1 MIPDNRYATLRTAAA
16 TYAALGCGVVPL
28 HWIREDGSCSC
39 GWRDCTKPG
48 KHPLTEHGASEP
60 ITDPETATM
69 QWDELPDAN
78 IGLVAGT
85 SQWLV
90 LDLDGE
96 DARERFASI
105 ADQATMDAVKRAP
118 TQKTG
123 KGWHI
128 IFKDDTGA
136 FSPST
141 GKDEDKGIDIRAGVS
156 YIVAEPSRHA
166 SGATYRW
173 IQHRPPFA
181 AEAPTPW
188 LRSYLEERASRKAA
202 TIIDEDVTVGEGSR
216 NSVLTELGGSMRRRG
231 FNEDEIRAAL
241 IAANLRVNKPPL
253 SEREVGSIAHS
264 LAGYQPSDLPRD
276 ITIASVDTDDLLGR
290 LHGLDTQHLVEQTP
304 PIIEWVWDDYL
315 APGTLNMLH
324 GDGGLGK
331 SYLSLKIAE
340 QMLRPEGGELFG
352 KKIHP
357 GGVVI
362 LDGENAEV
370 QIHHRIHNTT
380 IIATAPLKI
389 FSVDQPILG
398 YEEKTNALFAWLAA
412 EYDPRLVIIDS
423 QRALWAGDEK
433 EQMEVGRMLR
443 AFAKGLEEHP
453 FATLLLHHDN
463 RGKDYA
469 GSSDMNA
476 AISGARLHL
485 EKHGTKDETQA
496 RRLSM
501 PKNRIGPEML
511 PQEFFLSIETQPRSH
526 RYQVSGIGIR
536 AYESTAETMAAELVE
551 QAKTK
556 ILNQTCTSEEL
567 WAAFGWEVKNHEP
580 QKREHRDVWKIVKQH
595 LEDAGYV
602 HGRVQGNGNRYL
614 WRAPN
619 IFHDLA

>member
-1 MIPDNRYATLRTAAA
+1 MHPEHTQSTPLMRAAYDYINQNGWTILGVNADKKPAGPWGIGGWNRFDYTNAEQLFQHNFTAIAVVTGPSGLVGIDFDNDAAIIAWAERYGVPTTLIAETPR
-16 TYAALGCGVVPL
+16 
-28 HWIREDGSCSC
+28 
-39 GWRDCTKPG
+39 G
-48 KHPLTEHGASEP
+48 KHLYYRAPPGVTLGPSTALLDGVDVRAAESYLILP
-60 ITDPETATM
+60 PSETAGGAYR
-69 QWDELPDAN
+69 WKNDVEPEPLPDY
-78 IGLVAGT
+78 
-85 SQWLV
+85 V
-90 LDLDGE
+90 LDLIRQQAVDDRGLPGDGE
-96 DARERFASI
+96 EIPEGQRNDKLFNVALRLWRAGMTFPVVRAAVYAHAETYAQGTMTTRELDDIVHSARRFAEKHPH
-105 ADQATMDAVKRAP
+105 DEP
-118 TQKTG
+118 E
-123 KGWHI
+123 
-128 IFKDDTGA
+128 DDLG
-136 FSPST
+136 
-141 GKDEDKGIDIRAGVS
+141 DE
-156 YIVAEPSRHA
+156 P
-166 SGATYRW
+166 
-173 IQHRPPFA
+173 
-181 AEAPTPW
+181 
-188 LRSYLEERASRKAA
+188 
-202 TIIDEDVTVGEGSR
+202 
-216 NSVLTELGGSMRRRG
+216 
-231 FNEDEIRAAL
+231 L
-241 IAANLRVNKPPL
+241 IA
-253 SEREVGSIAHS
+253 
-264 LAGYQPSDLPRD
+264 
-276 ITIASVDTDDLLGR
+276 R

-304 PIIEWVWDDYL
+304 PIIEWVWDDYM

-352 KKIHP
+352 KKIRP

-380 IIATAPLKI
+380 IVATAPLKV

-398 YEEKTNALFAWLAA
+398 YEEKTNALFAWIAA

-443 AFAKGLEEHP
+443 AFAKGLEAFP
-453 FATLLLHHDN
+453 YATLLLHHDN

-536 AYESTAETMAAELVE
+536 SYESSTETMAAGLVE

-567 WAAFGWEVKNHEP
+567 WAAFGWEIKNHEP
-580 QKREHRDVWKIVKQH
+580 QKREQRDVWKIIKAH

-602 HGRVQGNGNRYL
+602 HGRVAGHGNRNL
-614 WRAPN
+614 WRAPGV
-619 IFHDLA
+619 FHDLT

>member
-1 MIPDNRYATLRTAAA
+1 MTSLRTTAARL
-16 TYAALGCGVVPL
+16 TSLGIGIVPL
-28 HWIREDGSCSC
+28 HWVREDGSCSC
-39 GWRDCTKPG
+39 GDPDCKSIG
-48 KHPLTEHGASEP
+48 KHPITKHGASEP
-60 ITDPETATM
+60 ILDPEAATR
-69 QWDELPDAN
+69 QWDQTPNAN
-78 IGLVAGT
+78 VGIQPGSSRLVA
-85 SQWLV
+85 V
-90 LDLDGE
+90 DLDSE
-96 DARERFASI
+96 AARDRFRSI
-105 ADQATMDAVKRAP
+105 ADAATLEAMRNAP
-118 TQKTG
+118 TVKTG

-128 IFKDDTGA
+128 YFADPRVEYAPTVGKHDDV
-136 FSPST
+136 
-141 GKDEDKGIDIRAGVS
+141 GIDIRAGVS
-156 YIVAEPSRHA
+156 ILVAPPSIHA
-166 SGATYRW
+166 SGHEYRW
-173 IQHRPPFA
+173 LQGEPPFD
-181 AEAPTPW
+181 APAVTPW
-188 LRSYLEERASRKAA
+188 LDDYIKRRKEEKEP
-202 TIIDEDVTVGEGSR
+202 TIVDEGFTVGEGSR
-216 NSVLTELGGSMRRRG
+216 ADFIVEMAGVLRRRG
-231 FNEDEIRAAL
+231 MNEAEICGAMIPLNR
-241 IAANLRVNKPPL
+241 RVNAPPL
-253 SEREVGSIAHS
+253 DDREVIKHVRGICS
-264 LAGYQPSDLPRD
+264 YQPSDVPDSFRV
-276 ITIASVDTDDLLGR
+276 ASTSIDDLLGR
-290 LHGLDTQHLVEQTP
+290 LQHLDTATLVNDAP
-304 PIIEWVWDDYL
+304 PIIEWVWDDYM

-340 QMLRPEGGELFG
+340 QMSRPEGGELFG

-362 LDGENAEV
+362 LDGENAAV

-380 IIATAPLKI
+380 IAADANLHVFT
-389 FSVDQPILG
+389 VDQPILG
-398 YEEKTNALFAWLAA
+398 YEDKTNAIFQHIADV
-412 EYDPRLVIIDS
+412 YDPRLVIIDS

-443 AFAKGLEEHP
+443 AFAKGLEAFP
-453 FATLLLHHDN
+453 YATLLLHHDN

-485 EKHGTKDETQA
+485 EKHGGKDETQA

-501 PKNRIGPEML
+501 PKNRIGPEMR
-511 PQEFFLSIETQPRSH
+511 PQEFFLTIETQPRSH
-526 RYQVSGIGIR
+526 RFQISGIGIR
-536 AYESTAETMAAELVE
+536 AYESNAETMAAELVE

-619 IFHDLA
+619 VFHDLA

>member
-1 MIPDNRYATLRTAAA
+1 MTSLRTTAAK
-16 TYAALGCGVVPL
+16 YASLGYAIVPV

-39 GWRDCTKPG
+39 NDWSCKKPG
-48 KHPLTEHGASEP
+48 KHPINANGAADP
-60 ITDPETATM
+60 IFDPEEATR
-69 QWDELPDAN
+69 QWDELPKAN
-78 IGLVAGT
+78 IGIVAGPT
-85 SQWLV
+85 GWLIV
-90 LDLDGE
+90 DIDS
-96 DARERFASI
+96 DQARDYFRSI
-105 ADQATMDAVKRAP
+105 ADYETIELMKHAP
-118 TQKTG
+118 INKTG
-123 KGWHI
+123 KGWHF
-128 IFKDDTGA
+128 IFRDDERQFGPSVGTGLD
-136 FSPST
+136 T
-141 GKDEDKGIDIRAGVS
+141 GIDIRAGVS
-156 YIVAEPSRHA
+156 LFVAPPSIHV
-166 SGATYRW
+166 SGHQYAW
-173 IQHRPPFA
+173 MNCEPPFDPPQ
-181 AEAPTPW
+181 PTRW
-188 LRSYLEERASRKAA
+188 LVNYIRTRKEKPA
-202 TIIDEDVTVGEGSR
+202 TIIEDGFRVDEGSR
-216 NSVLTELGGSMRRRG
+216 NATMTELGGSMRRRG
-231 FNEDEIRAAL
+231 FSEDEIGAAL
-241 IAANLRVNKPPL
+241 LKANQRINKPPL
-253 SEREVGSIAHS
+253 PDREIGSIAHS
-264 LAGYQPSDLPRD
+264 LASYAPSDVPASLE
-276 ITIASVDTDDLLGR
+276 IASIATDDLIGR
-290 LHGLDTQHLVEQTP
+290 LHGLDTQHLVEDAP
-304 PIIEWVWDDYL
+304 PIIEWVWDDYM

-352 KKIHP
+352 KKIRP

-380 IIATAPLKI
+380 IVATAPLKI

-511 PQEFFLSIETQPRSH
+511 PEQFFLSIETQPRSH

-536 AYESTAETMAAELVE
+536 AYESSTETMARDLLE
-551 QAKTK
+551 QAKMK
-556 ILNQTCTSEEL
+556 IINQSCTNDEL
-567 WAAFGWEVKNHEP
+567 FAAFGWEVENYRPRKNEHRELWDMIAVDLEHAGFAR
-580 QKREHRDVWKIVKQH
+580 KREP
-595 LEDAGYV
+595 G
-602 HGRVQGNGNRYL
+602 GGNRML
-614 WRAPN
+614 WKYIGEPT
-619 IFHDLA
+619 HSV

>member
-1 MIPDNRYATLRTAAA
+1 MNPDTRYATLRTAAA

-28 HWIREDGSCSC
+28 HWIRDDGSCSC
-39 GWRDCTKPG
+39 RDPECNAPG
-48 KHPLTEHGASEP
+48 KHPLTEHGASDP
-60 ITDPETATM
+60 ITDPEIVTR

-78 IGLVAGT
+78 IGLVARNAR
-85 SQWLV
+85 WLV
-90 LDLDGE
+90 LDIDGPE
-96 DARERFASI
+96 ARERFASI
-105 ADQATMDAVKRAP
+105 ADTATMEAVKRAP

-128 IFKDDTGA
+128 IFRDDA
-136 FSPST
+136 LEFSPSS
-141 GKDEDKGIDIRAGVS
+141 GREDDRGIDIRAGVS

-166 SGATYRW
+166 NGATYKW
-173 IQHRPPFA
+173 IQHSPPFD
-181 AEAPTPW
+181 AEAPTQW
-188 LRSYLEERASRKAA
+188 LRSYLEDRASRKAA
-202 TIIDEDVTVGEGSR
+202 TIIDENITIGEGSR

-231 FNEDEIRAAL
+231 FNEEEMRAAL
-241 IAANLRVNKPPL
+241 LVANQRINKPPL
-253 SEREVGSIAHS
+253 ADREVASIAHS
-264 LAGYQPSDLPRD
+264 LAGYAPSELPRD
-276 ITIASVDTDDLLGR
+276 ISIASVDTDDLIGR
-290 LHGLDTQHLVEQTP
+290 LHGLDTKHLVDDAP
-304 PIIEWVWDDYL
+304 PIIEWVWDEYL

-340 QMLRPEGGELFG
+340 QMLKPEGGDLFG

-357 GGVVI
+357 GGVII

-398 YEEKTNALFAWLAA
+398 YDEKTNALFAWLAA
-412 EYDPRLVIIDS
+412 EYAPRLVIIDS

-443 AFAKGLEEHP
+443 AFAKGLEAFP
-453 FATLLLHHDN
+453 YATLLLHHDN

-485 EKHGTKDETQA
+485 EKHGGKDETQA

-501 PKNRIGPEML
+501 PKNRIGPEMR
-511 PQEFFLSIETQPRSH
+511 PQEFFLTIETQPRSH
-526 RYQVSGIGIR
+526 RSQISGIGIR

-551 QAKTK
+551 QTKTK

-567 WAAFGWEVKNHEP
+567 WSAFGWEIKNHEP
-580 QKREHRDVWKIVKQH
+580 QKREQREVWKIIKQT
-595 LEDAGYV
+595 LEDAGYT
-602 HGRVQGNGNRYL
+602 HGRVHGSGNKYL
-614 WRAPN
+614 WKAP
-619 IFHDLA
+619 

>member
-1 MIPDNRYATLRTAAA
+1 MRSLRTAAA

-28 HWIREDGSCSC
+28 HWIRDDGSCSC

-60 ITDPETATM
+60 ITDAEIATM

-85 SQWLV
+85 SRWLV

-96 DARERFASI
+96 AARERFGSI

-128 IFKDDTGA
+128 IFRDDAGE

-141 GKDEDKGIDIRAGVS
+141 GKDDDKGIDIRAGVS

-173 IQHRPPFA
+173 LQHRPPFD

-188 LRSYLEERASRKAA
+188 LRSYLDERASRKAA

-241 IAANLRVNKPPL
+241 LAANQRVNKPPL
-253 SEREVGSIAHS
+253 SDREVNSIAHS
-264 LAGYQPSDLPRD
+264 LAGYAPSELPRD
-276 ITIASVDTDDLLGR
+276 ITVASVDTDDLIGR
-290 LHGLDTQHLVEQTP
+290 LHALDTQHLVEEAP
-304 PIIEWVWDDYL
+304 PVIEWVWDDYM

-352 KKIHP
+352 KKIRP

-380 IIATAPLKI
+380 IVATAPLKI

-398 YEEKTNALFAWLAA
+398 YEEKTNALFAWIAA

-443 AFAKGLEEHP
+443 RLAKGIEHLP
-453 FATLLLHHDN
+453 FAALLLHHDN

-469 GSSDMNA
+469 GSSDLNA
-476 AISGARLHL
+476 AISGARFHM
-485 EKHGTKDETQA
+485 EKHGQRDETQA

-501 PKNRIGPEML
+501 PKNRIGPEMI
-511 PQEFFLSIETQPRSH
+511 PQHFTMSIETQPRSH
-526 RYQVSGIGIR
+526 RYQISGIQIR
-536 AYESTAETMAAELVE
+536 AYESTTETMARELLE
-551 QAKTK
+551 QAKMK
-556 ILNQTCTSEEL
+556 ILNAPCTNEEL
-567 WAAFGWEVKNHEP
+567 FAAFGWEIKNYQP
-580 QKREHRDVWKIVKQH
+580 RKNEHRELWDIICID
-595 LEDAGYV
+595 LEHAGFARQREP
-602 HGRVQGNGNRYL
+602 GGGNKML
-614 WRAPN
+614 WR
-619 IFHDLA
+619 LADKA

>member
-1 MIPDNRYATLRTAAA
+1 MKSLRTSAA

-69 QWDELPDAN
+69 QWDELPNAN

-96 DARERFASI
+96 AARERFASI
-105 ADQATMDAVKRAP
+105 ADQATMDAVKSAP

-173 IQHRPPFA
+173 IQHRPPFE
-181 AEAPTPW
+181 AEAPTLW

-202 TIIDEDVTVGEGSR
+202 TIIDEDVEVGEGSR
-216 NSVLTELGGSMRRRG
+216 NAVLTELGGTMRRRG

-241 IAANLRVNKPPL
+241 IAANLRINKPPL
-253 SEREVGSIAHS
+253 SDREVGSIARS
-264 LAGYQPSDLPRD
+264 LATYQPSDLPRD
-276 ITIASVDTDDLLGR
+276 ITIASMDTDDLLSR
-290 LHGLDTQHLVEQTP
+290 LQHLDTATLVNDAP
-304 PIIEWVWDDYL
+304 PIIEWVWDDYM

-340 QMLRPEGGELFG
+340 QMSRPEGGELFG

-362 LDGENAEV
+362 LDGENAAV

-380 IIATAPLKI
+380 ITADANLHV
-389 FSVDQPILG
+389 FTVDQPILG
-398 YEEKTNALFAWLAA
+398 YEDKTNAIFQHIADT
-412 EYDPRLVIIDS
+412 YDPRLVIIDS

-443 AFAKGLEEHP
+443 AFAKGLEAFP
-453 FATLLLHHDN
+453 YATLLLHHDN

-485 EKHGTKDETQA
+485 EKHGGKDETQA

-536 AYESTAETMAAELVE
+536 AYESSTETMARELLE
-551 QAKTK
+551 QAKMK
-556 ILNQTCTSEEL
+556 IINQSCTNDEL
-567 WAAFGWEVKNHEP
+567 FAAFGWEVENYRPRKNEHREMWDMIAVDLEHAGFAR
-580 QKREHRDVWKIVKQH
+580 KREP
-595 LEDAGYV
+595 G
-602 HGRVQGNGNRYL
+602 GGNRML
-614 WRAPN
+614 WKYIGEPT
-619 IFHDLA
+619 HSV